1 MAERRVLT
9 LPGLAGSGAAHWQ
22 TVWEERYG
30 FMRVEQED
38 WDEPSKSRW
47 LKKLEQVLENESEP
61 VVLVA
66 HSLGCALVAHAA
78 KRVREQIAGALLVA
92 PADVDDAEHTPESV
106 RSFSPLPCKP
116 LGFPATLVASR
127 NDPFIAF
134 ERAAHFADCW
144 QAKFVDAGAIGHINS
159 DSQLGDWAEGFDLL
173 RELRRI

>member
-1 MAERRVLT
+1 
-9 LPGLAGSGAAHWQ
+9 
-22 TVWEERYG
+22 
-30 FMRVEQED
+30 
-38 WDEPSKSRW
+38 
-47 LKKLEQVLENESEP
+47 

-78 KRVREQIAGALLVA
+78 KRIREQVAGALLVA

-127 NDPFIAF
+127 NDPYIAF

-144 QAKFVDAGAIGHINS
+144 QAKFVDAGALGHINS
-159 DSQLGDWAEGFDLL
+159 DSQLGDWPDGYELL

>member
-9 LPGLAGSGAAHWQ
+9 LPGLSGSGEAHWQ
-22 TVWEERYG
+22 TVWEFRYG

-38 WDEPSKSRW
+38 WEEPSRSRW
-47 LKKLEQVLENESEP
+47 VKRLEQVLEYEAEP

-78 KRVREQIAGALLVA
+78 KKVREKVAGALLVA

-116 LGFPATLVASR
+116 LGFPATVVASR
-127 NDPFIAF
+127 NDPFVAF

-144 QAKFVDAGAIGHINS
+144 QARFVDAGALGHINS
-159 DSQLGDWAEGFDLL
+159 DSQLGDWAEGYELL
-173 RELRRI
+173 RELRRA

>member
-9 LPGLAGSGAAHWQ
+9 LPGLSGSGEAHWQ
-22 TVWEERYG
+22 TVWETRYG

-38 WDEPSKSRW
+38 WEEPSRSRW
-47 LKKLEQVLENESEP
+47 VKRLEQVLEHELEP

-78 KRVREQIAGALLVA
+78 KKVREKIAGALLVA

-144 QAKFVDAGAIGHINS
+144 QAKFVDAGALGHINS
-159 DSQLGDWAEGFDLL
+159 DSQLGDWPEGFELL
-173 RELRRI
+173 RELRRA